1 MPAWLKGW
9 RSRTHWNYAMHILRL
24 RDVFNSPAPAAAR
37 YADRLIR
44 AGLADFTTIMRRSLV
59 PTSAPTSHDMVRP

>member
-1 MPAWLKGW
+1 
-9 RSRTHWNYAMHILRL
+9 MHILRL

-44 AGLADFTTIMRRSLV
+44 AGLADFDLILRRSLL
-59 PTSAPTSHDMVRP
+59 PGTMSTSHDMVPK

>member
-1 MPAWLKGW
+1 
-9 RSRTHWNYAMHILRL
+9 MHIIDFAARC
-24 RDVFNSPAPAAAR
+24 NSPAPGAAR

-59 PTSAPTSHDMVRP
+59 PTSHHMVPR